1 MKWYVITRDK
11 NLKSVPN
18 KYAEKLKLTFWHYCC
33 LERREG
39 GTETKGGP
47 VYARKSSCPLLRT
60 SRPNDASK
68 KTIGRFNKQNNN
80 FIRTCI
86 TLFCTFLY
94 RFCTTTSWK
103 CLISHFMENV
113 NRQRRNFI
121 SLSELGYPPR
131 FPWNSTSGGFT
142 YIWQSK
148 YVTIST
154 IKTERTQIHSLSDIP
169 VAVASLDLKVPM
181 QMKKK

>member
-1 MKWYVITRDK
+1 MSSQEIRISGQFQINMQRNWSWLFGIIVVLNVGKAVQ
-11 NLKSVPN
+11 
-18 KYAEKLKLTFWHYCC
+18 
-33 LERREG
+33 RR
-39 GTETKGGP
+39 
-47 VYARKSSCPLLRT
+47 
-60 SRPNDASK
+60 
-68 KTIGRFNKQNNN
+68 IGRFNKQNNN
-80 FIRTCI
+80 FSRASHF
-86 TLFCTFLY
+86 FCTFLY

-131 FPWNSTSGGFT
+131 FPWNSASGGFT

-154 IKTERTQIHSLSDIP
+154 IKTERTQIHSLSGIP